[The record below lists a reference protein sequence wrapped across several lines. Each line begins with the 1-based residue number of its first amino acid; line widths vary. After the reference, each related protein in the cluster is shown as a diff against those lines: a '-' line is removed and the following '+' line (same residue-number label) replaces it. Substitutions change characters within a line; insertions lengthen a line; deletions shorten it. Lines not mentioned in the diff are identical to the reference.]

1 MESYNA
7 ENLTRIL
14 GKEIMVRDDQG
25 NEVPLTVAEVNIS
38 SLNGDEW
45 EAFSVIYKGDAGFH
59 IPQGTFTFC
68 HSVFGEIDL
77 FVSPKSETE
86 YETVISRK
94 RPELVMS

>member
-25 NEVPLTVAEVNIS
+25 NEVPLIVAEVNIS

-45 EAFSVIYKGDAGFH
+45 EAFSVIYKGGASFH

-68 HSVFGEIDL
+68 HSVFGEVAL

-94 RPELVMS
+94 RPELAMS

>member
-1 MESYNA
+1 MASFNV

-14 GKEIMVRDDQG
+14 DQEIMVRDDQG
-25 NEVPLTVAEVNIS
+25 NEVPLTVAEVNTS
-38 SLNGDEW
+38 SLNGEEW

-68 HSVFGEIDL
+68 HSAFGEIAL

-86 YETVISRK
+86 YETVVSRK
-94 RPELVMS
+94 RLE